1 VSLVLTIVVVWIA
14 ASIVVAVGWMLLA
27 SYLRRERRAE
37 ERTVREWLRRVRP
50 RLPRQ
55 RSGESEDEPRDDHGD
70 PAA

>member
-14 ASIVVAVGWMLLA
+14 ASILVAAGWMLLA
-27 SYLRRERRAE
+27 VYLRRERRAE
-37 ERTVREWLRRVRP
+37 EQTVREWLRRMRP

-55 RSGESEDEPRDDHGD
+55 RSGGDGEEPRDDHGD